1 MDMGLSDGGCNG
13 RVPARTA
20 RTRHR
25 NPAYRSGVGLVLIS
39 VIVAGWMFVRA
50 DAANSP
56 PEQSDG
62 SAAAD
67 PALLTADTQ
76 NVAREMSP
84 GQTPSR
90 DAEPVR
96 GVQESSIA
104 PAETSGDKEGLSRP
118 AARAARAV
126 ASVDGLKVV
135 RQALR
140 RGGLGSKAL
149 MTLTIRNSNDY
160 PVKHIELLCA
170 FRSRDGDYVTR
181 RRHLI
186 DGVVKPNSRRTFRHL
201 MVGFVSINA
210 NQAKCSL
217 LSADW
222 A

>member
-1 MDMGLSDGGCNG
+1 MDMGLSDCGCNG

-20 RTRHR
+20 RTRHH
-25 NPAYRSGVGLVLIS
+25 NPAYRSGIGVVLIS
-39 VIVAGWMFVRA
+39 AIVAGWMLVRA

-62 SAAAD
+62 SAVTS

-76 NVAREMSP
+76 NRSPETSP
-84 GQTPSR
+84 GQMPPR
-90 DAEPVR
+90 HAVPVR

-104 PAETSGDKEGLSRP
+104 PAETSGDEEGVSRP
-118 AARAARAV
+118 PAHAARAV
-126 ASVDGLKVV
+126 ASVDGLALV

-160 PVKHIELLCA
+160 PVKHIQLLCA
-170 FRSRDGDYVTR
+170 FSSRDGNYVTR

-186 DGVVKPNSRRTFRHL
+186 DGVIKPNSRRTFRHL

-210 NQAKCSL
+210 NRAKCSL